1 MIYTITS
8 LSLRVSSA
16 KRETSSI
23 RSALVINPSFASC
36 LWLNLHN
43 LLKFQGL
50 CASHG
55 FVQCRSAH
63 ATDLFGEPV
72 FPVWMELA
80 PVCCNTSNPLTIQ
93 AIGNSAE

>member
-1 MIYTITS
+1 MVSTITS

-23 RSALVINPSFASC
+23 KSALVINPSFASC

-55 FVQCRSAH
+55 FGQCRSARNRTLWR
-63 ATDLFGEPV
+63 ARLPCVDGASSRLLQDFEPAYD
-72 FPVWMELA
+72 P
-80 PVCCNTSNPLTIQ
+80 SHKQ
-93 AIGNSAE
+93 QR